1 MPKRNKLPLLPDY
14 VGSGKNENL
23 LIQKSNPLL
32 TLSETSMTLP
42 ELKILDAYL
51 ARINS
56 HKPEK
61 RYVRFEK
68 GELEGL
74 LGVTRMHRDELSR
87 RIKNLFQVVEIQDE
101 RKINGFKCI
110 SLFEKAE
117 CEQDENGLWQVNLMC
132 TNSAMEYIFNIE
144 NLGYLKYR
152 LKNVVNLTSRYSY
165 ILYLFLEDKAY
176 LKKTEITLEDLKKM
190 LNCKAERYKEFKF
203 FNSEVLKKCQKEI
216 NQKTTI
222 NFEYLSIKKGRKV
235 IAIEFKIQ
243 RNPDKQEINTKAVSH
258 DENNIN
264 PVYQEE
270 QAIEVNI
277 LPEHPEC
284 QSDLSGSFEKD
295 LKPNEIELLCSIL
308 ANKVPNKPPES
319 LERLLKSLYNEMTLK
334 SKEPVKKP
342 VSYLLRMIDNLEPE
356 KIKKETKTKKSN
368 NGFCVEKYELLSKYD
383 FLKMIDDAYD
393 GSSECENI
401 RAKTLNEIAKLKA
414 IIKEKTGEDL

>member
-32 TLSETSMTLP
+32 SLSETSMTLP

-56 HKPEK
+56 HEPEK

-68 GELEGL
+68 GELEEL

-87 RIKNLFQVVEIQDE
+87 RIRNLFQVVTIQDE
-101 RKINGFKCI
+101 RKPDKFECI
-110 SLFEKAE
+110 SLFERAK

-176 LKKTEITLEDLKKM
+176 FKKTEITLEKLKKM
-190 LNCKAERYKEFKF
+190 LNCTAETYNEYKR
-203 FNSEVLKKCQKEI
+203 FNDLILKKCKKEI

-222 NFEYLSIKKGRKV
+222 NFEYIPIKKGRKV
-235 IAIEFKIQ
+235 VAIEFKIQ
-243 RNPDKQEINTKAVSH
+243 RTPDKQEINTKVVSH
-258 DENNIN
+258 DENNSNLI
-264 PVYQEE
+264 YQE
-270 QAIEVNI
+270 
-277 LPEHPEC
+277 EHPEC
-284 QSDLSGSFEKD
+284 QSNLSGDFGKD
-295 LKPNEIELLCSIL
+295 LKPNEIELLFGIL
-308 ANKVPNKPPES
+308 ADKVPNKPPES

-342 VSYLLRMIDNLEPE
+342 VLYLLRMINNLEPE
-356 KIKKETKTKKSN
+356 KIKEETRKLEDD
-368 NGFCVEKYELLSKYD
+368 FCVEKYELLSKYNMLRLYED
-383 FLKMIDDAYD
+383 EGPEYD
-393 GSSECENI
+393 NI
-401 RAKTLNEIAKLKA
+401 RQETLKEIEMLKA
-414 IIKEKTGEDL
+414 IVKEKTGEEL

>member
-1 MPKRNKLPLLPDY
+1 MPKRNKLPSLPDY
-14 VGSGKNENL
+14 IGSGKNENL

-32 TLSETSMTLP
+32 TLSETSITLP

-56 HKPEK
+56 HEPEK

-68 GELEGL
+68 GELEKM
-74 LGVTRMHRDELSR
+74 LGMK
-87 RIKNLFQVVEIQDE
+87 RILKKDLFERIDNLFQVVTIQDE
-101 RKINGFKCI
+101 RKPNKFTKIA
-110 SLFEKAE
+110 LFEKAE

-176 LKKTEITLEDLKKM
+176 FKKTEITLEDLKKM

-222 NFEYLSIKKGRKV
+222 TFEYTPIKKGRKV
-235 IAIEFKIQ
+235 VAIEFKIQ
-243 RNPDKQEINTKAVSH
+243 RILDKQEITTKVVSH
-258 DENNIN
+258 DENNNLI
-264 PVYQEE
+264 YQEE
-270 QAIEVNI
+270 Y
-277 LPEHPEC
+277 LEC
-284 QSDLSGSFEKD
+284 QSNLSGNFEKD

-308 ANKVPNKPPES
+308 ADKVPNKPPES
-319 LERLLKSLYNEMTLK
+319 LVRLLKSLYNEMTLK

-342 VSYLLRMIDNLEPE
+342 VLYLLRMINNLEPE
-356 KIKKETKTKKSN
+356 KIKEETRKLEDD
-368 NGFCVEKYELLSKYD
+368 FCVEKYELLSKYNMLRLYED
-383 FLKMIDDAYD
+383 EGPEYDVIRQETLK
-393 GSSECENI
+393 
-401 RAKTLNEIAKLKA
+401 EIEMLKA
-414 IIKEKTGEDL
+414 IVKEKTGEEL